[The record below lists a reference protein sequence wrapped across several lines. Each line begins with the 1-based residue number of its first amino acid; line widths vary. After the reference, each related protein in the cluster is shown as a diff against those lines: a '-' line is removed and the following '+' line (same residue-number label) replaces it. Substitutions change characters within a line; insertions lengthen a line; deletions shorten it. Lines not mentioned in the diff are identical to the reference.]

1 MEETAAS
8 IEGSKSSATSSL
20 WTQDIRKVES
30 RLIVFLPSQPQ
41 LSATN
46 SDVIISVEGTAER
59 KVLNFGPFA
68 EQPFGRFVK
77 PFGDVIQ
84 HSRSAVLRRTVKPL
98 FQKFSSSAADKNRTR
113 EET

>member
-1 MEETAAS
+1 MS
-8 IEGSKSSATSSL
+8 GN
-20 WTQDIRKVES
+20 VVS
-30 RLIVFLPSQPQ
+30 RLIAFLPGQSQ
-41 LSATN
+41 LSAAN
-46 SDVIISVEGTAER
+46 SDVIVSVEGTAER
-59 KVLNFGPFA
+59 KVLNFCPFT

-84 HSRSAVLRRTVKPL
+84 HSRSAVLRRTAKPL